1 MNYPDY
7 IQKLIDDFA
16 TLPTVGPKT
25 AERYVFYLLKQNPEK
40 LEEFSGN
47 LNNLKSQITTC
58 GSCHAYAEKNPCA
71 ICSDPD
77 RNQTL
82 LCIVSNLQDMI
93 NIENTGKYS
102 GLYHILGGYIDAIE
116 GINPENLSIKS
127 LKEKLDRGNIQEIVL
142 ALNPTLEGETTSKY
156 LIKLIKPYNIKIT
169 RLARG
174 LSTGSDLEYVDAL
187 TIINAL
193 ENRNE
198 IK

>member
-1 MNYPDY
+1 MNYPGY
-7 IQKLIDDFA
+7 IQKLIDDFS

-40 LEEFSGN
+40 LEEFSKN
-47 LNNLKSQITTC
+47 LNNLKSRITIC
-58 GSCHAYAEKNPCA
+58 SSCHGYAEKDPCP
-71 ICSDPD
+71 ICSDPN

-82 LCIVSNLQDMI
+82 LGIVSNLQDMI
-93 NIENTGKYS
+93 NIENTGKFT
-102 GLYHILGGYIDAIE
+102 GLYHILGGYIDAVE

-127 LKEKLDRGNIQEIVL
+127 LKEKLDKGNIKEIVL

-198 IK
+198 IE